1 MKKIEH
7 IGIAVKDLKVAND
20 TYTKLFGQAPYK
32 EERVE
37 SEGVATS
44 FFQIGETKIELLEGT
59 SEESPISKY
68 ISKRGEGI
76 HHIAYHVENIEAERE
91 RLIQEG
97 FEAIGGIRS
106 GADNKEVCFF
116 HPKGT
121 HGVLVELCQDRSE

>member
-7 IGIAVKDLKVAND
+7 IGIAVKDLNEGNR
-20 TYTKLFGQAPYK
+20 TYTKLFGVPPYK

-44 FFQIGETKIELLEGT
+44 FFQVGETKIELLEGT

-76 HHIAYHVENIEAERE
+76 HHIAYDVDDIESERQ
-91 RLIQEG
+91 RLIDEG
-97 FEAIGGIRS
+97 FEAIGGIRN
-106 GADNKEVCFF
+106 GADNKLVCFF

-121 HGVLVELCQDRSE
+121 HGVLVELCQDRGK